1 MATIT
6 IINSK
11 RDVPRNL
18 VLKIPNIYKHYVE
31 GFSDNNNYFNHF
43 GEGLPEEGWHFQGK
57 IDTGKPMYQLLGVE
71 KGGFYKIKSV
81 KGKDN
86 SKIPYKDI
94 TEGETDVYWSNRYE
108 RYNPENPDGVVRN
121 GKMNIEGLTNDW
133 ADMFGNGKDYINENE
148 DNLEYPTNNFNI
160 IMEIE
165 YSRDKVNWSPVTI
178 EFDFTDAKII
188 NR

>member
-18 VLKIPNIYKHYVE
+18 VLKMPNIYKYYVDGWSE
-31 GFSDNNNYFNHF
+31 ARHVLRLNKEE
-43 GEGLPEEGWHFQGK
+43 EGLHFQGK

-86 SKIPYKDI
+86 SNIPYKDI

-133 ADMFGNGKDYINENE
+133 ADMYSNGKNYLSE
-148 DNLEYPTNNFNI
+148 DGNTLKYPTNNFNI

-178 EFDFTDAKII
+178 EFDFTDAVVV